1 MSKNEEMTAVS
12 SGLRNRRR
20 HLGVNFAIWKIEGT
34 WVWFVMNPRVEGGMI
49 GASSNEAQAIREA
62 CLSIE
67 EKLTI
72 F

>member
-1 MSKNEEMTAVS
+1 VS

-20 HLGVNFAIWKIEGT
+20 HLGVDFAIWKTEGT
-34 WVWFVMNPRVEGGMI
+34 WVWFVMNLRAEGSMI

-72 F
+72 S

>member
-1 MSKNEEMTAVS
+1 MSKNEEMTGVS

-20 HLGVNFAIWKIEGT
+20 HLGVDFAIWKTEGI

-72 F
+72 S

>member
-1 MSKNEEMTAVS
+1 MNIGSYSRKQHLAVD
-12 SGLRNRRR
+12 
-20 HLGVNFAIWKIEGT
+20 FAIWKTEDA

>member
-1 MSKNEEMTAVS
+1 MSKNEAMTAVS
-12 SGLRNRRR
+12 SGLRNHRRY
-20 HLGVNFAIWKIEGT
+20 LGVDFAIWKSEGT

>member
-1 MSKNEEMTAVS
+1 MSKNEEMTGVS

-20 HLGVNFAIWKIEGT
+20 HLGVDFAIWKTEGI
-34 WVWFVMNPRVEGGMI
+34 WVLFVMNPRVEGGMI

-72 F
+72 S